1 MKHRAG
7 DSPWMAVA
15 IVAVLVFG
23 CTGGDFGEPVP
34 PSVVDLVESGES
46 NLWRVDFDQYR
57 SPNPDLPI
65 GVFDS
70 GIGGLT
76 VLNEI
81 VTIDRFDNLTHER
94 GPDGRPDFEG
104 ESFIYLGDQ
113 ANMPYGNYPSEGRTD
128 FLKEL
133 VLKDAVFLLGDRYW
147 PSASSPSPR
156 RDKPPVKAI
165 VIACNTATSYG
176 LEDIH
181 EALNQW
187 GIPVYTV
194 GVVAAGADGA
204 VQSLREMKASGAV
217 AVMATVGTCRS
228 EGYVREILRSSD
240 AAGIEA
246 PDIIQQG
253 SLGLAGAIEGNS
265 EYIVPAGS
273 ATFATYRGPAVD
285 NPEAPIDLSLI
296 QTYDFDPDGLLG
308 DPDDPT
314 TWRLNSVDNYIRYD
328 TTSLVEN
335 YRRSGSTE
343 PITAVILGCTHF
355 PFHQD
360 AIEASLDEIREFKTS
375 DGEAPYRD
383 LVAEDV
389 VFIDPAELTAVQ
401 LYEALADRKLLLSGE
416 GAASATA
423 DEFYISVPNPDGAGV
438 VLRPDGRSFT
448 YDFKYGRTP
457 GALDAEYVKRVPM
470 TSENLDQPTLET
482 IRTSMPAVWE
492 RLTSFNSHSP
502 RCAGLPSSARIEAAK
517 EPPELSS
524 SD

>member
-1 MKHRAG
+1 MKNRAG
-7 DSPWMAVA
+7 ENRWIALA
-15 IVAVLVFG
+15 ITAVLGCG
-23 CTGGDFGEPVP
+23 CTGGDVGEPVP
-34 PSVVDLVESGES
+34 PSFVDLVESGES
-46 NLWRVDFDQYR
+46 ILWSVDFDQYR
-57 SPNPDLPI
+57 SPDPDLPI

-94 GPDGRPDFEG
+94 GPDGRADFEG

-113 ANMPYGNYPSEGRTD
+113 ANMPYGNYPSEGKTA

-147 PSASSPSPR
+147 SSADSPSPR

-176 LEDIH
+176 LEDLLD
-181 EALNQW
+181 ALEQW
-187 GIPVYTV
+187 GIPVFTV

-204 VQSLREMKASGAV
+204 IQSLLEMKASGAV
-217 AVMATVGTCRS
+217 AVMATIGTCRS
-228 EGYVREILRSSD
+228 EGYVREITRSSEM
-240 AAGIEA
+240 AGIET
-246 PDIIQQG
+246 PEIIQQG
-253 SLGLAGAIEGNS
+253 SLGLASAIEGNS

-296 QTYDFDPDGLLG
+296 RHYNFDPDGLLG

-335 YRRSGSTE
+335 HRRSGSNE
-343 PITAVILGCTHF
+343 PITTVILGCTHY
-355 PFHQD
+355 PFHQG
-360 AIEASLDEIREFKTS
+360 AIEASFDELREFETVE
-375 DGEAPYRD
+375 GETPYRGM
-383 LVAEDV
+383 VAEDV
-389 VFIDPAELTAVQ
+389 VFIDPAELTALQ
-401 LYEALADRKLLLSGE
+401 LYEILAEKELLLGSE
-416 GAASATA
+416 DAASTTS
-423 DEFYISVPNPDGAGV
+423 DEFYISVPNPLCPGV

-448 YDFKYGRTP
+448 YDYKYGRAP
-457 GALDAEYVKRVPM
+457 GVLEAEYVKRVPM
-470 TSENLDQPTLET
+470 NRENLGESALES
-482 IRTSMPAVWE
+482 IRASMPAVWD
-492 RLTSFNSHSP
+492 RLTAFSAGSS
-502 RCAGLPSSARIEAAK
+502 RCAGLPDKARIGTAT
-517 EPPELSS
+517 SR
-524 SD
+524 